1 MKRWSYQKRL
11 FNGDESNHIPKSEI
25 HELSLSKEL
34 LKDWQQRIQIY
45 QNKLFKGD
53 NNIHQQGSLFSKD
66 ENIRIDAIEPLK
78 LTPLPLS
85 FWRWPDCPHQGPA
98 IYLVMDQLENSESH
112 ILLYIGE
119 TIAANR
125 RWKGSHDCKSYL
137 SAYSEALANVRIKSQ
152 LTIRFWS
159 DVPQETRSRR
169 KLEQILIKRW
179 LPPFNKETRRHW
191 STPFTAEIN

>member
-1 MKRWSYQKRL
+1 MKRSHYQKKL
-11 FNGDESNHIPKSEI
+11 FNEDKSNHDNKSEI
-25 HELSLSKEL
+25 HELPLSKGH
-34 LKDWQQRIQIY
+34 LKDWQQRINTY
-45 QNKLFKGD
+45 QAKLFKSETS
-53 NNIHQQGSLFSKD
+53 IHQQGSLFTKNEEHS
-66 ENIRIDAIEPLK
+66 IHVLSPLK

-85 FWRWPDCPHQGPA
+85 FWRWPDCPHHGPA
-98 IYLVMDQLENSESH
+98 IYLVMDQLEDSKSN

-137 SAYSEALANVRIKSQ
+137 SAYSEALSNARIKSQ

-159 DVPQETRSRR
+159 DVPIDTRSRR
-169 KLEQILIKRW
+169 ELEQELIKRW